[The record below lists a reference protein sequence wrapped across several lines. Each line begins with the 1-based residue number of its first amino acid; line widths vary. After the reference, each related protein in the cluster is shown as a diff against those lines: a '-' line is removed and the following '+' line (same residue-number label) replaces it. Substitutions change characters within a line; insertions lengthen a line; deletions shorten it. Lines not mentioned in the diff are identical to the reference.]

1 MNRPRS
7 FFGIVVGSIVV
18 AVVFI
23 PTLTISI
30 WKVLHG
36 RGAES
41 YLNVYG
47 LAIHHTSVL
56 ILAIVMVL
64 IMGGAYVAR
73 IIHFWRYGEASA
85 IREQTPY
92 TDPGD
97 SK

>member
-1 MNRPRS
+1 MKRPRS
-7 FFGIVVGSIVV
+7 VFKTIIAPIVVM
-18 AVVFI
+18 VVFI

-47 LAIHHTSVL
+47 LSIHHTSVL
-56 ILAIVMVL
+56 ILATAVVL
-64 IMGGAYVAR
+64 ILGVAYVAR
-73 IIHFWRYGEASA
+73 VIHFWRYGEASA

>member
-1 MNRPRS
+1 MKFRHSVFKTAVAP
-7 FFGIVVGSIVV
+7 IVVL
-18 AVVFI
+18 VVFI
-23 PTLTISI
+23 PTLAISI

-56 ILAIVMVL
+56 ILATVAVL
-64 IMGGAYVAR
+64 ILGVAYVAR
-73 IIHFWRYGEASA
+73 VIHLRRYGEASE
-85 IREQTPY
+85 IHEQTPY

>member
-1 MNRPRS
+1 MKRRHS
-7 FFGIVVGSIVV
+7 VIKTVV
-18 AVVFI
+18 APIVMVVVFI
-23 PTLTISI
+23 PTLAISI

-47 LAIHHTSVL
+47 LAIHRTSVL
-56 ILAIVMVL
+56 ILAVVVVL
-64 IMGGAYVAR
+64 ILGVAYVAR
-73 IIHFWRYGEASA
+73 VIHLRRYGEGSA